1 MTNPEQIKQ
10 DIESTR
16 AQLSGDVNAL
26 TEKVTPGRVVG
37 RQVQRTRSAV
47 TSLKERVMGSDTD
60 SGGTAGLSST
70 ALSSAVSQTA
80 SNVAGTA
87 SSAPA
92 AVRQRTEGNP
102 LAAALIAFGAGWLA
116 SSILPAS
123 QPEQQLAGQVKDK
136 ASDAAQ
142 PVVEQAKQT
151 GQEMVGNLHE
161 PAQQAVEQVRSTA
174 QDAASTVTGQAKDS
188 AGDVKDEAQAQTRP

>member
-60 SGGTAGLSST
+60 SGGTGALSST
-70 ALSSAVSQTA
+70 ALSSTVSQTA

-136 ASDAAQ
+136 AGDAAQ

>member
-60 SGGTAGLSST
+60 SGGTGALSST
-70 ALSSAVSQTA
+70 VSQTA
-80 SNVAGTA
+80 SNLAGTA

-136 ASDAAQ
+136 AGDVAQ

-188 AGDVKDEAQAQTRP
+188 AGDVKDEAQAQTGP